1 MANTEIEYA
10 YTTFKVVGDSM
21 DDGTR
26 SSFESGDII
35 LTKPVEIDKFKSLIN
50 NDFGSFWVI
59 KIGEEVLFKQVVQ
72 DNEIDGLHCRS
83 LNESYSDLFMKIED
97 ISGLYRVMQKRP
109 KPVYYG
115 D

>member
-1 MANTEIEYA
+1 MAAVEIEYS
-10 YTTFKVVGDSM
+10 YTAFKVMGDSM

-26 SSFESGDII
+26 FSFENGDTIF
-35 LTKPVEIDKFKSLIN
+35 TKPVEIDKFKSLIN
-50 NDFGSFWVI
+50 NDLGSFWVI

-72 DNEIDGLHCRS
+72 DNEIDGLHCCS
-83 LNESYSDLFMKIED
+83 LNKSYNDLFVKIED
-97 ISGLYRVMQKRP
+97 ISGLYRVMQKQP